1 MFSKEI
7 TGLTLTSQVAA
18 NLFNNIKGD
27 NFRSDVSFL
36 ATLRALLYSRV
47 PKEESVRL
55 QYHTSSYR
63 SGHLD
68 GASEKDCIKAFLK
81 GTCISEGYQGIL
93 YIHSFEGSDVD
104 NAACFERLDVGVKT
118 TFSGYI
124 PLTDL
129 SEWIENEAKFK
140 AKIYINES
148 NRNTMI
154 FVEKM
159 TMKKW
164 HLLESLV
171 TRYFPWYFGQAP
183 LTEEELNLVKTLSK
197 RYAPNY
203 EVAIENFAKRFD
215 FRSEIIRSKLTGFES
230 QFDKKKLRAVRDN
243 IESIERRLNEL
254 EDAFSDYYKQI
265 TNYRIQETGLL
276 TRINNGG
283 EESELMEYFLLN
295 KSIHLMQVNN
305 GQIEFVV
312 TTTMANFDPDAAEAM
327 IRNKRS
333 FFYVD
338 YDTGNE
344 FANSRMS
351 IDQIERLLTEIF
363 LKESLKLRLCA
374 AYRLNFDNGSYAG
387 VASYS
392 FPRDIIID
400 HTPNQ
405 HIQAYHC
412 LGQNERTI
420 RESMRAN
427 DYVGAVAA
435 CVQSANSVNVTEGAT
450 CGKMMRQLF
459 SGDIGA
465 IIQLSDG
472 STKTPLEAIK
482 WLEEQDVQA
491 KKEQKEQE
499 ESNE

>member
-1 MFSKEI
+1 M
-7 TGLTLTSQVAA
+7 
-18 NLFNNIKGD
+18 
-27 NFRSDVSFL
+27 
-36 ATLRALLYSRV
+36 
-47 PKEESVRL
+47 
-55 QYHTSSYR
+55 
-63 SGHLD
+63 
-68 GASEKDCIKAFLK
+68 
-81 GTCISEGYQGIL
+81 
-93 YIHSFEGSDVD
+93 
-104 NAACFERLDVGVKT
+104 DVGVKT

-351 IDQIERLLTEIF
+351 INQIERLLTEIF

-465 IIQLSDG
+465 IIQLPDG